1 MSNELATNSPNK
13 KMIQQ
18 SPWKKPK
25 AISLAKSKS
34 IKRKPD
40 LFSSNS
46 NLNDSDNSNSARFD
60 LNNDAA
66 ENLDQSASKIQKTIF
81 NRFSLGTSINRSYS
95 FTETSSENNSNNDLY
110 SFFNAGKVQDIGP
123 DLSEEK
129 ANKKP
134 EVTLFIS
141 ERLQ

>member
-1 MSNELATNSPNK
+1 MSNDLATNSPNK
-13 KMIQQ
+13 NMIQQ

-60 LNNDAA
+60 LNNDT
-66 ENLDQSASKIQKTIF
+66 ENLLDQSASKIQKTIF

-95 FTETSSENNSNNDLY
+95 LNEASSDNNSNNDLY

-129 ANKKP
+129 ANKKL
-134 EVTLFIS
+134 EVS
-141 ERLQ
+141 